1 MREELHSGVFC
12 LSLMGNTQTDVS
24 GVSNFALLEV
34 RICFRAFSGGHFRPF
49 SDNFLHLC
57 RSEAVQGEV
66 RRFSV
71 AGLAFGGECGRL
83 VA

>member
-1 MREELHSGVFC
+1 MRFSVAVI
-12 LSLMGNTQTDVS
+12 SLMGNTQTDVS

-34 RICFRAFSGGHFRPF
+34 RICFRAFSGGHFGSF
-49 SDNFLHLC
+49 SDNFLHLR
-57 RSEAVQGEV
+57 RSEAVQEEI